1 MLAYTTVGTNDYPKA
16 TEFYDALLSEMG
28 AKRLWQDERF
38 ASYGLAMDRPM
49 FAVCTPDN
57 GAAATVGNGTMIT
70 LSCSDTDMVHK
81 LHERALELGGSCEG
95 NLRWIPLRLK
105 CRINELSVR
114 CLSFAQIAHDDVRA
128 FDLRGEIILLI
139 SFYHNDGRHRLA

>member
-16 TEFYDALLSEMG
+16 TEFYDALLGEIG
-28 AKRLWQDERF
+28 AKRMWQSERF
-38 ASYGLAMDRPM
+38 ASYGVAMDKPM

-70 LSCSDTDMVHK
+70 LNCPNTDMVHR

-95 NLRWIPLRLK
+95 KPGPRGDTGFYISYFRDLDGNKL
-105 CRINELSVR
+105 
-114 CLSFAQIAHDDVRA
+114 AA
-128 FDLRGEIILLI
+128 FTMAPP
-139 SFYHNDGRHRLA
+139 SQ

>member
-1 MLAYTTVGTNDYPKA
+1 MLAYTTVGTNDYLKA
-16 TEFYDALLSEMG
+16 TEFYDALLIEMG

-38 ASYGLAMDRPM
+38 ASYGVAMDRPM

-95 NLRWIPLRLK
+95 KPGPRGDTGFYISYFRDLDGNKL
-105 CRINELSVR
+105 
-114 CLSFAQIAHDDVRA
+114 AA
-128 FDLRGEIILLI
+128 FTMD
-139 SFYHNDGRHRLA
+139 SPST